1 MNSLPPYSLSACLSQ
16 LFTSR
21 LTDIFNTQG
30 SVDRLQGGRLS
41 KDRPG
46 PMEPWKKLQNNFD
59 RNETIFFSLG
69 DKKK

>member
-30 SVDRLQGGRLS
+30 SVDRLLVAT
-41 KDRPG
+41 DRPG
-46 PMEPWKKLQNNFD
+46 PMEPWKKLPNNFD
-59 RNETIFFSLG
+59 RHETIFFRWVI
-69 DKKK
+69 KKK